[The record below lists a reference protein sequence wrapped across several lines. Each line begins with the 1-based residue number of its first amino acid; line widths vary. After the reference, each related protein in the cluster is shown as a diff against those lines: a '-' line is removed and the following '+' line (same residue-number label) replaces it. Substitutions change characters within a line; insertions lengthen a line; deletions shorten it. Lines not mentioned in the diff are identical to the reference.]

1 MSVVFSGFPTKTKPD
16 RHDIAEKYYNLN
28 PNHKKLLDI
37 FIYLQGAVRS
47 QKNEELIKVPSKGDV
62 YIDSSNTNSIIP
74 HSRET

>member
-37 FIYLQGAVRS
+37 FIYLQGAEQYVLKKTRNS
-47 QKNEELIKVPSKGDV
+47 LKYHLREMCILIRP
-62 YIDSSNTNSIIP
+62 TQ
-74 HSRET
+74 TA